1 MPPTNELLNNRRC
14 RPAMDESAPIVRSP
28 LERDHA
34 SPHVAPPIPS
44 QHFPRCCRVAD
55 KLPPRTSVIG
65 VYRDLATASAS
76 KRLSGR
82 EGIFQQFCQQG
93 TCIDL
98 REIGGC
104 YNGQVKVRIPSNES
118 SESEPGSPMLV
129 IRYPAP
135 VANLPAKN
143 RNPSKF
149 RSPAYLALGLAPGW
163 TV

>member
-82 EGIFQQFCQQG
+82 EGIFQQF
-93 TCIDL
+93 
-98 REIGGC
+98 
-104 YNGQVKVRIPSNES
+104 
-118 SESEPGSPMLV
+118 
-129 IRYPAP
+129 
-135 VANLPAKN
+135 LPA
-143 RNPSKF
+143 RHLYRLARDWRLLQ
-149 RSPAYLALGLAPGW
+149 RSGEGAD
-163 TV
+163 TFE